1 MLFPSDAASK
11 MAALERSQAFIE
23 FRPDGTIL
31 AANALFLQTLGYD
44 LKDIVGKNHAMFL
57 TPADRG
63 SDDYRRFWDALR
75 TGRSHV
81 AEFKRVAKDGREIWI
96 QGSYNPVL
104 DRRGRTVKVFKI
116 ASDVTERKM
125 READAG
131 GQLAAIGKAQAVI
144 EFDLAGKILTANGNF
159 LTTLGYRLDEIVG
172 RHHSIFV
179 DATERSSPAY
189 ASFWGALGRGEY
201 QAARY
206 RRISKS
212 GGSVWIQ
219 ASYNPILDPDGR
231 PYKVVKFATDISD
244 QVAEQERRIAV
255 GKEIDRNLEGISES
269 VSSASHEATEAA
281 AASTQTSSNVQA
293 VAAGAEELS
302 ASVGEIRRQV
312 VQAREISGRA
322 VTQSNETNQIV
333 GGLSSTAAKIGEVV
347 KLINTI
353 ADQTNLLALNA
364 TIEAARA
371 GEAGKGFAVVAAEV
385 KSLASQTARAT
396 DEISLQINAVQQATQ
411 AAVSAIGDIA
421 ETITT
426 ISEISTSIASSVE
439 QQSAVTSEMS
449 ENMRVA
455 AEGVS
460 AISNSMN
467 AIARSTAEI
476 DQATKCVRAAS
487 SGLA

>member
-1 MLFPSDAASK
+1 MFFQSDAGSK
-11 MAALERSQAFIE
+11 LAALERSQAFIE
-23 FRPDGTIL
+23 FRPDGTIIR
-31 AANALFLQTLGYD
+31 ANALFLRTLGFD
-44 LKDIVGKNHAMFL
+44 LNDIVGQNHAMFVP
-57 TPADRG
+57 PADRG
-63 SDDYRRFWDALR
+63 SDQYQRFWDELR
-75 TGRSHV
+75 AGRSHI
-81 AEFKRVAKDGREIWI
+81 AEFKRVGKGGREIWI

-104 DRRGRTVKVFKI
+104 DRHGRTIKVFKI

-125 READAG
+125 RDADVQ

-144 EFDLAGKILTANGNF
+144 EFDMTGKILAANANF
-159 LTTLGYRLDEIVG
+159 LVTLGYRLDEIVG

-179 DATERSSPAY
+179 AAAEQNTPDY
-189 ASFWGALGRGEY
+189 AHFWAALARGEY

-206 RRISKS
+206 RRIGKT
-212 GGSVWIQ
+212 GASVWIQ

-244 QVAEQERRIAV
+244 QVAEQERRVAV
-255 GKEIDRNLEGISES
+255 GQEIDRNLEGISES

-281 AASTQTSSNVQA
+281 AASTQTSANVQA

-312 VQAREISGRA
+312 VQAREIAGRA

-347 KLINTI
+347 KLINSI

-385 KSLASQTARAT
+385 KSLANQTARAT
-396 DEISLQINAVQQATQ
+396 DEISLQIDAVQKATQ
-411 AAVSAIGDIA
+411 AAVNAIGEIA
-421 ETITT
+421 ETITM
-426 ISEISTSIASSVE
+426 ISAISTSIASSVE
-439 QQSAVTSEMS
+439 QQSSVTVEMS

-460 AISNSMN
+460 AISASMN

-487 SGLA
+487 SDLA